1 MLRCW
6 KRLRL
11 TQLASSDMKMSAEQ
25 RFGRHFSM
33 ITLVS
38 ILAGTIGNTL
48 PSAAADA
55 GSTEQLQYQVQH
67 SKFGKIG
74 TYTNMVQRAGD
85 MTTVQ
90 TTAHFLVTMLG
101 VGLHREDAE
110 RTERWRGGRLISF
123 VGITKKNGD
132 TIRIKGEASDTD
144 FVITSPLGTFNA
156 PAMVQPANPWSVRCL
171 NSTTM
176 MRVDTGKIEKVRVT
190 GGANTT
196 VAVAGANIP
205 TRQYEIDGATP
216 YKIWFDQNDIPVMFA
231 VDDDSG
237 KITFTLER

>member
-11 TQLASSDMKMSAEQ
+11 TQLASSDMRMSAKQ

-33 ITLVS
+33 ISLVS
-38 ILAGTIGNTL
+38 IYSL
-48 PSAAADA
+48 PRAAADA

-132 TIRIKGEASDTD
+132 TIRIKGEAS
-144 FVITSPLGTFNA
+144 
-156 PAMVQPANPWSVRCL
+156 
-171 NSTTM
+171 
-176 MRVDTGKIEKVRVT
+176 
-190 GGANTT
+190 
-196 VAVAGANIP
+196 
-205 TRQYEIDGATP
+205 
-216 YKIWFDQNDIPVMFA
+216 
-231 VDDDSG
+231 
-237 KITFTLER
+237 

>member
-1 MLRCW
+1 
-6 KRLRL
+6 
-11 TQLASSDMKMSAEQ
+11 MSARQ
-25 RFGRHFSM
+25 RFGRHLSL
-33 ITLVS
+33 ITSVS
-38 ILAGTIGNTL
+38 ILAGMIGNTL

-55 GSTEQLQYQVQH
+55 SSTEQLRYQVQH

-74 TYTNMVQRAGD
+74 TYTNMVQSAGD

-90 TTAHFLVTMLG
+90 TTAHFLVTVLG

-132 TIRIKGEASDTD
+132 TTQIKGEASDTD
-144 FVITSPLGTFNA
+144 FVITSPFGNFNA
-156 PAMVQPANPWSVRCL
+156 PATVQPANPWSVRCL

-176 MRVDTGKIEKVRVT
+176 MRVDTGKIERVRVT
-190 GGANTT
+190 AGANTT
-196 VAVAGANIP
+196 VAIAGATIP
-205 TRQYEIDGATP
+205 ARQYEIDGATR
-216 YKIWFDQNDIPVMFA
+216 YQIWFDQKNIPEMFA

>member
-11 TQLASSDMKMSAEQ
+11 TQLASSDMRMSAKQ

-33 ITLVS
+33 IAVVS
-38 ILAGTIGNTL
+38 ILAGTIGNSL

-156 PAMVQPANPWSVRCL
+156 PAMVQPANPWSVRFL
-171 NSTTM
+171 K
-176 MRVDTGKIEKVRVT
+176 TGSDGRLTASIGRRSR
-190 GGANTT
+190 A
-196 VAVAGANIP
+196 
-205 TRQYEIDGATP
+205 TR
-216 YKIWFDQNDIPVMFA
+216 
-231 VDDDSG
+231 
-237 KITFTLER
+237 

>member
-11 TQLASSDMKMSAEQ
+11 TQLASSDMRMSAKQ

-33 ITLVS
+33 IALVS

-67 SKFGKIG
+67 SKFG
-74 TYTNMVQRAGD
+74 N
-85 MTTVQ
+85 
-90 TTAHFLVTMLG
+90 
-101 VGLHREDAE
+101 GLHREDAE

-205 TRQYEIDGATP
+205 TRQCEIDGATP

>member
-11 TQLASSDMKMSAEQ
+11 TQLASSDMRMSARQ
-25 RFGRHFSM
+25 RSGRHFSM
-33 ITLVS
+33 IALVS

-85 MTTVQ
+85 MTTVR

-110 RTERWRGGRLISF
+110 RTERWQGGRLMSF
-123 VGITKKNGD
+123 FGITKKND
-132 TIRIKGEASDTD
+132 MTMEVKGEASGEN
-144 FVITSPLGTFNA
+144 FVITSPLGTFTA
-156 PAMVQPANPWSVRCL
+156 PATVQPANPWSTKCL

-176 MRVDTGKIEKVRVT
+176 MRVDNGKLEKVRVA
-190 GGANTT
+190 GGTET
-196 VAVAGANIP
+196 SVTIEGSTIP
-205 TRQYEIDGATP
+205 ARQYEIDGATR
-216 YKIWFDQNDIPVMFA
+216 YKVWFDLHKVPIMF
-231 VDDDSG
+231 VIDDDSG
-237 KITFTLER
+237 KVTFTLEK